1 MTASTVDLAL
11 TGMTCAAC
19 AARIEKVLNRTD
31 GVRAEVNYATETAH
45 VEFDA
50 ARATT
55 DRLIDAVRRAG
66 YDASVAADP
75 FAMQA
80 EAAEREAR
88 RFRRDRLVFALA
100 AVCTA
105 PLVAQ
110 MAFMFA
116 GRHDLMLPAWL
127 QFALALPVQVVA
139 GARFYRGAWN
149 ALRGG
154 TANMD
159 VLVALGTTA
168 AFVLSL
174 AVWLVPLAG
183 HDVYFEASATV
194 ITLVLLGKLLEGR
207 ARVRAAA
214 AIRSLLALQP
224 ARARKRVD
232 DGWLEVA
239 IADLR
244 PGDGFLVAAG
254 ETVPVDGIVERGSS
268 STNEAML
275 TGESLPVPKAPGDR
289 IRAGTV
295 NEDGPLES
303 RATAVGQAT
312 LLAGIVRQVAAAQGS
327 KAPVQRLVDRVS
339 AVFVPVVMVIALVT
353 LVATGLTLGDWTVA
367 VLRATA
373 VLVIACP
380 CALGLATPTALIV
393 GVGRGAQAGILIK
406 DAQALER
413 ARAVDALVVDK
424 TGTLTEGRPRVAALR
439 PAPGVDARELLGA
452 AAGLEAGATH
462 PLARA
467 VVERARA
474 DGVAP
479 LRIRQRA
486 RPPGQGRVGRARRRD
501 LVARFAR
508 VPRRVGRGDD
518 RRLRGRGARGGTHGR
533 RRRARRRAARLDGT
547 RRRRARRGPF
557 RDRPA
562 ARRGRARDHA
572 HRRPRR
578 QRGGGRAPDRRR
590 RLARRLHAGGQARGD
605 RGDAGRG
612 TQGRDGRRRR
622 QRRAR
627 ARAGG
632 RLLRDGRGRGK
643 RARRGGRHVAAQR
656 PRRRRRGHRLSRAP
670 RSARSGRISS
680 SRSSTTCSAFRSPP
694 SGCSRRC
701 SPAPRWP
708 RRRCRWWATRCCSGA
723 GSRRARRHEMNG
735 NRHAR
740 RQGHDLRRLRRERHA
755 RAEGLPGVESADV
768 KLQPGEATVRYDAAK
783 VSPTAIRAAI
793 EGAGY
798 DAQ

>member
-50 ARATT
+50 ARATP

-80 EAAEREAR
+80 EAAEREAG

-174 AVWLVPLAG
+174 AVWLVPLPG
-183 HDVYFEASATV
+183 HEVYFEASAAV

-224 ARARKRVD
+224 ATARKRVD

-239 IADLR
+239 IADLK

-254 ETVPVDGIVERGSS
+254 ETVPVDGIVERGASS
-268 STNEAML
+268 ANEAML
-275 TGESLPVPKAPGDR
+275 TGESLPVPKSPGDR
-289 IRAGTV
+289 LRAGTV
-295 NEDGPLES
+295 NEDGPLEG

-353 LVATGLTLGDWTVA
+353 LVATGLVLGDWTVA

-424 TGTLTEGRPRVAALR
+424 TGTLTEGRPRVAAVR

-467 VVERARA
+467 IVERARA

-479 LRIRQRA
+479 LA
-486 RPPGQGRVGRARRRD
+486 FDSVRVHAGKG
-501 LVARFAR
+501 VS
-508 VPRRVGRGDD
+508 GE
-518 RRLRGRGARGGTHGR
+518 RGGTIWWLGSP
-533 RRRARRRAARLDGT
+533 AYLAESGAAMPGATADEARAAGRTVVGVARHGATLGWMELADAV
-547 RRRRARRGPF
+547 RAE
-557 RDRPA
+557 
-562 ARRGRARDHA
+562 
-572 HRRPRR
+572 
-578 QRGGGRAPDRRR
+578 APS
-590 RLARRLHAGGQARGD
+590 AIG
-605 RGDAGRG
+605 
-612 TQGRDGRRRR
+612 
-622 QRRAR
+622 
-627 ARAGG
+627 
-632 RLLRDGRGRGK
+632 LLRDEGVRVTMLTGDHAGSAAAVARSTGVDDWRADCSPADK
-643 RARRGGRHVAAQR
+643 RAAIAAMQAEGRKVAMVGDGVNDAPALAQADVSFAMGAGAGSALAAADVTLLRNDLAGVAAAID
-656 PRRRRRGHRLSRAP
+656 LSRATFRKIRQNLFFAFVYNVLGIP
-670 RSARSGRISS
+670 LAAFGLLSPVLAGAAMAASS
-680 SRSSTTCSAFRSPP
+680 VSVV
-694 SGCSRRC
+694 
-701 SPAPRWP
+701 
-708 RRRCRWWATRCCSGA
+708 
-723 GSRRARRHEMNG
+723 G
-735 NRHAR
+735 NALL
-740 RQGHDLRRLRRERHA
+740 LRRWKPA
-755 RAEGLPGVESADV
+755 RKETS
-768 KLQPGEATVRYDAAK
+768 T
-783 VSPTAIRAAI
+783 
-793 EGAGY
+793 
-798 DAQ
+798 